1 MMDQVDKEIVDYVET
16 EILPKYAEF
25 GVVRGAINGK
35 H

>member
-25 GVVRGAINGK
+25 GLRGDK
-35 H
+35 W